1 MNRELLFKRNAVRE
15 ALRAGR
21 RTFHRLLIAGDADL
35 SDAKDILAEA
45 RRRNLPII
53 TTDRKAINA
62 ATHGERHQNLIL
74 ETGAYV
80 YADLDDIFLRAGPS
94 GEPPFVLLLDLVQD
108 PRNVGALL
116 RTADALGV
124 HGVVI
129 QERRGCEIT
138 PTVVNTA
145 AGATEHL
152 VIAQVTNLV
161 EAMRRLKQ
169 RDVWLAGLDLAE
181 DAQPLE
187 ALDLNMPLGLVIGN
201 EGSGLRRL
209 VRDRCDFRVRLP
221 MFGRVQSLNAAVA
234 GSLAL
239 YAARMARPST
249 AGQAALDLK
258 ASPRDAPA
266 QDAPDWK

>member
-1 MNRELLFKRNAVRE
+1 MNREILFKRNAVRE
-15 ALRAGR
+15 ALRAGQ

-35 SDAKDILAEA
+35 SDAQDILDEA
-45 RRRNLPII
+45 RRRKVPIV
-53 TTDRKAINA
+53 TTDRKAINT

-74 ETGAYV
+74 ETGEYI
-80 YADLDDIFLRAGPS
+80 YSDLEDICLRAEQLH
-94 GEPPFVLLLDLVQD
+94 EPPLILLLDLVQD
-108 PRNVGALL
+108 PRNVGAIL
-116 RTADALGV
+116 RTADAMGA

-169 RDVWLAGLDLAE
+169 REVWLVGLDLAD
-181 DAQPLE
+181 DAQPLD
-187 ALDLNMPLGLVIGN
+187 ALELNMPLGLVIGN

-221 MFGRVQSLNAAVA
+221 MFGRVQSMNAAVA

-239 YAARMARPST
+239 YAARMARAVKTSHRDVST
-249 AGQAALDLK
+249 VT
-258 ASPRDAPA
+258 
-266 QDAPDWK
+266 